1 MKSSTGDT
9 VNANIPGQS
18 ISGILLLSFG
28 VYYLNHNKKALS
40 HALRLRRGARAR
52 TGSASRAGRFIA
64 QRAVIAGLF
73 ARGADFLHP
82 APCFVRFVAS
92 RWLARERVGKV
103 QPYQLT
109 YQQEPIMKV
118 RKNLEAVF
126 LAAAVVANFAN
137 YAVAKVPAVQAGK
150 PAQAV
155 ALVADQPMQVVVVKG
170 HRLTAAEK
178 AALN

>member
-1 MKSSTGDT
+1 
-9 VNANIPGQS
+9 
-18 ISGILLLSFG
+18 
-28 VYYLNHNKKALS
+28 
-40 HALRLRRGARAR
+40 
-52 TGSASRAGRFIA
+52 
-64 QRAVIAGLF
+64 
-73 ARGADFLHP
+73 
-82 APCFVRFVAS
+82 
-92 RWLARERVGKV
+92 
-103 QPYQLT
+103 
-109 YQQEPIMKV
+109 MKV

-155 ALVADQPMQVVVVKG
+155 ALVAEQPMQVVVVKG